1 MAKYIVHM
9 ETIGHHYI
17 DVEAGSIQEAMKL
30 VKWSNT
36 GDYAEERQHEHY
48 RVVENV
54 ECLPIDIEDEDG
66 TVSVFAR

>member
-30 VKWSNT
+30 VKWSNM
-36 GDYAEERQHEHY
+36 GD
-48 RVVENV
+48 NV